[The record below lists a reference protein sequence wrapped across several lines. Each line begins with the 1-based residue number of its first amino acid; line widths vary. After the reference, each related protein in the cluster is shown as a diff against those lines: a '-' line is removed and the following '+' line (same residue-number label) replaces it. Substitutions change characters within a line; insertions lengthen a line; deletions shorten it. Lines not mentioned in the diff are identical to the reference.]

1 MPFDHFNFIAGF
13 YDWAGKFTV
22 TEPLFGFL
30 ALSPNSL
37 VLDAGGGTGR
47 VAAEIRGMVREV
59 FVADISRGMLRRA
72 AGKGLPAVCSPAE
85 SLPFLAG
92 SFDRVIMVDA
102 LHHVLNQERTA
113 HELWRVL
120 ASGGKIVIV
129 EPDIHKFVTRLIA
142 IGEKLL
148 RMRSHFLSGAEIAS
162 LFANADAKTSIHSD
176 EFNVIFIAEK
186 ARKM

>member
-1 MPFDHFNFIAGF
+1 MRLSRIISAWARNMPFDHFNFIAGF

-113 HELWRVL
+113 HELWRAGL
-120 ASGGKIVIV
+120 WR
-129 EPDIHKFVTRLIA
+129 ENCDRRTRYPQVCYQVD
-142 IGEKLL
+142 
-148 RMRSHFLSGAEIAS
+148 SHW
-162 LFANADAKTSIHSD
+162 
-176 EFNVIFIAEK
+176 
-186 ARKM
+186 